1 MNSTRLDEELVA
13 RGLIQSRSRARD
25 AVLRGLVLVNGAP
38 ARKASQSIFANDVLA
53 LKDESGRYVSRAAFK
68 LIHALDHFAIAVNS
82 RHCLDI
88 GASTGG
94 FTQVL
99 LERGAAHVTAVD
111 VGHDQM
117 VAQIADDPR
126 VTLHEDTNARDLT
139 GEIVSPDVSLIV
151 VDVSFI
157 PLHIALPACLGL
169 VAANAVLVALL
180 KPQFE
185 VGRAH
190 IGKGGIVSDEAQ
202 IERVCTE
209 VSEFFEQQGWHLQG
223 LIPSP
228 MDGGD
233 GNREFLIA
241 AVKR

>member
-1 MNSTRLDEELVA
+1 MSSNRLDEELVV

-38 ARKASQSIFANDVLA
+38 ARKASQSIFEKDMLA

-68 LIHALDHFAIAVNS
+68 LIHALDHFGIVVEA

-99 LERGAAHVTAVD
+99 LERGAVHVAAVD
-111 VGHDQM
+111 VGHGQM
-117 VAQIADDPR
+117 VPQIAEDTR
-126 VTLHEDTNARDLT
+126 VTLHEDTNARDLSD
-139 GEIVSPDVSLIV
+139 EIVTKDISLIV

-157 PLHIALPACLGL
+157 PLHIALPASLEL
-169 VAANAVLVALL
+169 ASKNAELVALL

-202 IERVCTE
+202 IERICAE
-209 VSEFFEQQGWHLQG
+209 VSAFFVRQGWNVKG

-241 AVKR
+241 AVKC